1 MLGAW
6 SWGWAALRPWLWA
19 WRALIV
25 FLNRWISLEEKY
37 RSSFIS
43 FSHQRRCLSYLFA
56 ADRVGISVRL
66 PLLHCMPR
74 VRQFRQGWDSS
85 HLVRFNRHQSQARA
99 TWARLARGLGVFL
112 SGSAVNVE
120 NMVGPGEMKKGNQS
134 GGEESLNLSLI
145 QSNANRE
152 PTMC

>member
-1 MLGAW
+1 
-6 SWGWAALRPWLWA
+6 
-19 WRALIV
+19 
-25 FLNRWISLEEKY
+25 
-37 RSSFIS
+37 
-43 FSHQRRCLSYLFA
+43 
-56 ADRVGISVRL
+56 
-66 PLLHCMPR
+66 MPR

-120 NMVGPGEMKKGNQS
+120 NMVDPGLGREMKKENKP
-134 GGEESLNLSLI
+134 GEEILNLSLI

-152 PTMC
+152 PTVC